1 MNAHLRR
8 LSVWYKANWD
18 AVGGEKSGRTGFGVV
33 IGDSNGVLLSAR
45 RGTRRGCLES
55 SLAEAEAEAV
65 LMSIQL
71 CRDLGLSRIVFE
83 GDAKGVVDG
92 INSAEVNRGWMVQ
105 VMANIKVEIQV
116 VEDWKV
122 QYDPTSLFL
131 SFLIKQFDL
140 FLQGLDYLLKNSD
153 FEETK
158 GGSGRVAFVVALPTC
173 CPSRPL
179 GRNWSFLER
188 MFVRLF
194 WFQELYWGSNFY
206 SFLIG

>member
-1 MNAHLRR
+1 MGLIWLKWIEDGWCR
-8 LSVWYKANWD
+8 LW
-18 AVGGEKSGRTGFGVV
+18 
-33 IGDSNGVLLSAR
+33 L
-45 RGTRRGCLES
+45 
-55 SLAEAEAEAV
+55 
-65 LMSIQL
+65 
-71 CRDLGLSRIVFE
+71 
-83 GDAKGVVDG
+83 
-92 INSAEVNRGWMVQ
+92 
-105 VMANIKVEIQV
+105 NIKVEIRV

-122 QYDPTSLFL
+122 QFDPTSLFL

-153 FEETK
+153 FEETE
-158 GGSGRVAFVVALPTC
+158 GGSRGVAFVVALPTC